1 MNVALSRLDLDDLD
15 DLTTVLAEL
24 KLTREDAPLVW
35 LAEKLINQIRSGGSP
50 TGIAALS
57 AQLVIVLKE
66 LGATPTA
73 RGGNSSPSGVLDSF
87 RKK

>member
-57 AQLVIVLKE
+57 AWRHTHWFHYSTPL
-66 LGATPTA
+66 LGF
-73 RGGNSSPSGVLDSF
+73 SC
-87 RKK
+87 